1 MSSNPHRQQ
10 FKTTKAKQLSQKLQV
25 QAKTGEK
32 SPVRAGTSPVQT
44 YVTRTRSEKI
54 LAMTEPEPQPDK
66 EFDEAGTDYTSFTKL
81 HTLVY
86 ETTSKWA
93 TKHPMAHK
101 HKFFQLWLSAWR
113 DKIQATSTYNTV
125 KQKLHLQSL
134 ADYKEHIIQC
144 PAITKRF
151 DIWLNHT
158 GYKIRYSSIT
168 PNLDKDSL
176 EGTSPESSIKEEEE
190 VLPPLY
196 ADMMDDNPDKD
207 PDVESVT
214 NNKTEP
220 EEQPATAKP
229 EKSGQEN
236 ATYTL
241 APEPTTEDIKPTKI
255 EFTNVPISIDITP
268 KIAQTTIDDSALQD
282 LLIDIEEETSPAG
295 TTIHQ
300 NRFYH
305 WMADRMNHRM
315 GKIGNYLKDA
325 KHHLD
330 EKMKNINN
338 EINRMETTVTQVE
351 AKIDNFATTT
361 DTIISNAYEQLSH
374 LQQQNEQHLKA
385 IEQKMANMSIT
396 ISETCQYYESQIK
409 SYCKQE
415 EEEMKE
421 AISEAIVSITQEAID
436 NNINLVLQEHLH
448 TIQDAANEV
457 VTDIKQEKLKASQ
470 SSSPQPQKLPPT
482 PWNHRGKPAQ
492 TAGPS
497 SENDSTS
504 SQF

>member
-1 MSSNPHRQQ
+1 
-10 FKTTKAKQLSQKLQV
+10 
-25 QAKTGEK
+25 
-32 SPVRAGTSPVQT
+32 
-44 YVTRTRSEKI
+44 
-54 LAMTEPEPQPDK
+54 
-66 EFDEAGTDYTSFTKL
+66 
-81 HTLVY
+81 
-86 ETTSKWA
+86 
-93 TKHPMAHK
+93 
-101 HKFFQLWLSAWR
+101 
-113 DKIQATSTYNTV
+113 
-125 KQKLHLQSL
+125 
-134 ADYKEHIIQC
+134 
-144 PAITKRF
+144 
-151 DIWLNHT
+151 LNHT

-436 NNINLVLQEHLH
+436 NSINLVLQEHLH